1 MKYLRDLR
9 LIPVVAFAATALF
22 VLKATSLVVD
32 GGYTL
37 IASRSAMAQGM
48 GDGVKAIDMPPPALL
63 EDTRS
68 TNSAARGNRAPL
80 VRIGDGAANTAA
92 TDNRASDNGATDN
105 RATAWV
111 RDIYQAPTSPN
122 AVAKADDPEVTGSTA
137 APKPET
143 KPETKPEKPAEP
155 PKAAEPPKEGGHGG
169 GGHGAEPAVD
179 KNITTTPPEPIKP
192 SVSAGERAVLQSLQQ
207 RRQELDTRARET
219 DVRDSLLKAAE
230 KRIEQRMQELKDM
243 ESRLQGA
250 EKKKDDEDAAKFK
263 SLVVMYENMKAKD
276 AARIFDRLDLRVLI
290 EIANAMNPRRMSDI
304 LGQMNPEAAERLTI
318 EIANRS
324 GAIGKSAPGG
334 PAELPKIDG
343 RPKS

>member
-1 MKYLRDLR
+1 MRYLRDLR
-9 LIPVVAFAATALF
+9 LIPVVALAATALF

-48 GDGVKAIDMPPPALL
+48 GDGVKAIDMPPPAPL
-63 EDTRS
+63 EDTRP

-80 VRIGDGAANTAA
+80 VRIGDGAANNAA
-92 TDNRASDNGATDN
+92 ADNRASGNGATDN
-105 RATAWV
+105 RATSWV
-111 RDIYQAPTSPN
+111 RDIYQAPASQTAA
-122 AVAKADDPEVTGSTA
+122 AVKAEEPEYTGSTA

-143 KPETKPEKPAEP
+143 PAEP
-155 PKAAEPPKEGGHGG
+155 PKSAEPPKEGGHGG
-169 GGHGAEPAVD
+169 GGHGAEPAQD

-219 DVRDSLLKAAE
+219 DVRDSLLKATE

-250 EKKKDDEDAAKFK
+250 EKKKDDEEASKFK

-276 AARIFDRLDLRVLI
+276 AARIFDRLELRVLI